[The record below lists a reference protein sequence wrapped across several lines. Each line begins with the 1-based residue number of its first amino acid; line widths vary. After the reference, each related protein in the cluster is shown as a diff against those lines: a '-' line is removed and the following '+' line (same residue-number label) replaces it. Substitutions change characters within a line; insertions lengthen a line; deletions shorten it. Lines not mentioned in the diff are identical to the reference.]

1 MEGYEQS
8 IQIGRIGNYKEG
20 LEPQVLIL
28 LGKQGIH
35 PIPPL
40 LPILPPIPLVKL
52 SLRVFQN
59 LIEFCVYCGKT
70 LLLRKKITNMFLI
83 ASVVESGFAIRMRKS

>member
-1 MEGYEQS
+1 LKALKIIKKKMEGYEQS

-28 LGKQGIH
+28 LGKQEIH

-40 LPILPPIPLVKL
+40 LPILPPIPLGK
-52 SLRVFQN
+52 R
-59 LIEFCVYCGKT
+59 CV
-70 LLLRKKITNMFLI
+70 
-83 ASVVESGFAIRMRKS
+83 SS